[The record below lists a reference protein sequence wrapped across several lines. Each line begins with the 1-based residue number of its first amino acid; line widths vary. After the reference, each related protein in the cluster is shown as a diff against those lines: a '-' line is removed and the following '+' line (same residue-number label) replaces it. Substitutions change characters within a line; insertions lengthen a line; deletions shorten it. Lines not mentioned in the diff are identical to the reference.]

1 MRTII
6 IEAHRGARAE
16 APENT
21 LAAFQRALDLKA
33 HSIELDV
40 HPAADGTLVVLHDD
54 TLDRT
59 TDGAGPVAALNLRD
73 LRKLDAGAKFHAD
86 FAGERI
92 PTLGEVMGRVAP
104 TRTLLNI
111 EIKRP
116 PAGMRVAE
124 GVVQLLRHYG
134 KAERYVV
141 SSFDL
146 NALLSVRRLAPE
158 VPLALIGGA
167 ADVLARAR
175 ALRLPWIHCSH
186 SSLTVELV
194 RQAQADG
201 IHVGVWTVNDPA
213 QARHWAEHGVER
225 IITDDPRAIL
235 ALGLA

>member
-1 MRTII
+1 MRKII

-33 HSIELDV
+33 PSIELDI
-40 HPAADGTLVVLHDD
+40 HPAADGTLMVIHDD

-59 TDGAGPVAALNLRD
+59 TDGTGPVAALVLRD
-73 LRKLDAGAKFHAD
+73 LRKLDAGAKFQAG

-92 PTLGEVMGRVAP
+92 PTLNEAMGRVAP
-104 TRTLLNI
+104 TSTLLNI

-116 PAGMRVAE
+116 PPGMRVAE

-134 KAERYVV
+134 KAGRYVV
-141 SSFDL
+141 SSFDAD
-146 NALLSVRRLAPE
+146 ALLAVRRLAPE
-158 VPLALIGGA
+158 VQLALIGEA

-175 ALRLPWIHCSH
+175 ELRLPWIHCSH
-186 SSLTVELV
+186 PSLTAELV
-194 RQAQADG
+194 RQAHEAG
-201 IHVGVWTVNDPA
+201 IHVGVWTVNDSE

>member
-21 LAAFQRALDLKA
+21 LAAFQRALDLQA
-33 HSIELDV
+33 HSIELDI
-40 HPAADGTLVVLHDD
+40 HPAADGTLVVIHDD

-59 TDGAGPVAALNLRD
+59 TDGTGPVAALNLRD
-73 LRKLDAGAKFHAD
+73 LRRLDAGAKVHAD

-92 PTLGEVMGRVAP
+92 PALGEVMGRVAP
-104 TRTLLNI
+104 TPTLLNI

-116 PAGMRVAE
+116 PPGMRVAE

-134 KAERYVV
+134 QADHYVV

-158 VPLALIGGA
+158 VKLALIGGA

-213 QARHWAEHGVER
+213 QARHWAALGVER
-225 IITDDPRAIL
+225 IITYDPRAIL

>member
-1 MRTII
+1 MRKII

-33 HSIELDV
+33 PSIELDI
-40 HPAADGTLVVLHDD
+40 HPAADGTLMVIHDD

-59 TDGAGPVAALNLRD
+59 TDGTGPVAALVLRD
-73 LRKLDAGAKFHAD
+73 LRKLDAGAKFQAG

-92 PTLGEVMGRVAP
+92 PTLNEAMGRVAP
-104 TRTLLNI
+104 TSTLLNI

-116 PAGMRVAE
+116 PPGMRVAE

-141 SSFDL
+141 SSFDAD
-146 NALLSVRRLAPE
+146 ALLAVRRLAPE
-158 VPLALIGGA
+158 VKLALIGEA
-167 ADVLARAR
+167 PAVLARAR
-175 ALRLPWIHCSH
+175 ELRLPWIHCSH
-186 SSLTVELV
+186 PSLTVELV
-194 RQAQADG
+194 RQAHADG
-201 IHVGVWTVNDPA
+201 IRVGVWTVNDTE
-213 QARHWAEHGVER
+213 QVRHWAANGVDR
-225 IITDDPRAIL
+225 IITDNPRAML